1 LEGQLGVVSGTAI
14 ETVLTRRLQL
24 GDEGGHIRRSFD
36 AFPFKDV
43 AQRVWD
49 RYFVEGGK
57 APDAPFKAK
66 PVPTFPLSQAIT
78 DLLVLGN
85 FTEVFLAKEGHSG
98 LVGLNLLTKIQMPTV
113 PSLFGA
119 MLAGVDYV
127 IMGAGIP
134 RAIPAI
140 LDKLAAGHP
149 AELDIDVS
157 GDGQG
162 ESKLVFDPGM
172 YGAPDLKRPDFLAI
186 ISSTLL
192 ATVLAKKAA
201 RPVDGFVIEGPT
213 AGGHNAPPRG
223 SGPLSDKGE
232 PVYTERDVVDLAK
245 LREIG
250 LPFWLAGSY
259 GGRLFEAQAE
269 GAQGIQVGTPFA
281 FCDESGMR
289 RDLKDKVIGQS
300 VAGTAEV
307 FTDPKASP
315 TGFPF
320 KVLQDNET
328 LSEPAIFGARERVCD
343 LGYLREAYRKDDG
356 SVGFRCPSEPLDHF
370 AAKGGDLAET
380 EGRMCVCNG
389 LMSTVGYGQVRAG
402 EVEAPLITAGDDVV
416 NIKKYLKPGAS
427 RYSAK
432 DVIEVLLRKN

>member
-1 LEGQLGVVSGTAI
+1 
-14 ETVLTRRLQL
+14 
-24 GDEGGHIRRSFD
+24 
-36 AFPFKDV
+36 
-43 AQRVWD
+43 
-49 RYFVEGGK
+49 
-57 APDAPFKAK
+57 
-66 PVPTFPLSQAIT
+66 
-78 DLLVLGN
+78 
-85 FTEVFLAKEGHSG
+85 
-98 LVGLNLLTKIQMPTV
+98 
-113 PSLFGA
+113 
-119 MLAGVDYV
+119 
-127 IMGAGIP
+127 
-134 RAIPAI
+134 
-140 LDKLAAGHP
+140 
-149 AELDIDVS
+149 
-157 GDGQG
+157 
-162 ESKLVFDPGM
+162 M